1 MAREEEDRR
10 RKEEFQQR
18 LKEAKERYQLDGA
31 WQKPSCGFG
40 GYGQQSSGYRKNRY
54 NPGQGEAQPW
64 PQSKQGKSATWH
76 GQEPPSFQQ
85 WASADFAG
93 GGFSNPEGW
102 GNRQGHQGG
111 YSGNPRNRLPWLSS
125 AGSTN
130 GIYGRNNIGYSTQP
144 GRHPSLVGPP
154 LYPPP
159 PRLSAQS
166 PGAGP
171 QNGEGAALQ
180 PDPSS
185 KKAFGSNTKL
195 DKTCRWCPYPASK
208 ALEAAPHRDAKLSSS
223 ELCPKDPQLV
233 RKDKPS
239 EPKASKRPSRP
250 ETKPEQKASNGKSV
264 CEKVKPPKDSKT
276 KVRERSSSGSRSNS
290 SQREQSG
297 PPASSNQIKPKKPPA
312 LKEKSSGLDKAP
324 ASEDRSRS
332 FQAPPSGCAQPG
344 REQQRLETLRKARQ
358 IVLEK
363 KSSATNA
370 GPKLTE
376 TAPRPADGPRVRTNG
391 CRQRF
396 SQPGADSSHFLQ
408 SFQVSTS
415 TTESSETSASRREK
429 EEDGRQGEKDDAA
442 PAAEAAQSSG
452 GEASRSGE
460 GPSGLS
466 KLDLPPVLKRD
477 LTKHISSKSKGANH
491 EPNLNI
497 ARRVRNLGE
506 SRRGDA
512 DKDSGL
518 KPTVRQ
524 LISSSGSRRNV
535 NWEQVYQEVR
545 KKQDKGK
552 GMPR

>member
-1 MAREEEDRR
+1 M
-10 RKEEFQQR
+10 
-18 LKEAKERYQLDGA
+18 
-31 WQKPSCGFG
+31 
-40 GYGQQSSGYRKNRY
+40 
-54 NPGQGEAQPW
+54 
-64 PQSKQGKSATWH
+64 
-76 GQEPPSFQQ
+76 
-85 WASADFAG
+85 
-93 GGFSNPEGW
+93 
-102 GNRQGHQGG
+102 
-111 YSGNPRNRLPWLSS
+111 
-125 AGSTN
+125 
-130 GIYGRNNIGYSTQP
+130 
-144 GRHPSLVGPP
+144 GPP

-159 PRLSAQS
+159 PSLSAQS

-171 QNGEGAALQ
+171 QHGEGAPLH

-195 DKTCRWCPYPASK
+195 DKTCRWCPYPATK
-208 ALEAAPHRDAKLSSS
+208 ALEAASHKDTKLSSS
-223 ELCPKDPQLV
+223 ELCPKDPQPL

-250 ETKPEQKASNGKSV
+250 ETKAEQKASSV
-264 CEKVKPPKDSKT
+264 CEKVKPPKSSKT

-290 SQREQSG
+290 SQRDHTG
-297 PPASSNQIKPKKPPA
+297 TPASNQIKPKKPPA
-312 LKEKSSGLDKAP
+312 LKDTKSSSLDKTPDTLRA
-324 ASEDRSRS
+324 ASGDRSLS
-332 FQAPPSGCAQPG
+332 CQAPPSGCFQPG
-344 REQQRLETLRKARQ
+344 REQQHLETLRRARQ

-363 KSSATNA
+363 KSSADSSRS
-370 GPKLTE
+370 KQRE
-376 TAPRPADGPRVRTNG
+376 TASHPVDVTPAQVRANG
-391 CRQRF
+391 CRQKAAATLG
-396 SQPGADSSHFLQ
+396 SADSSQFLQ

-415 TTESSETSASRREK
+415 TTESSEPSASLREK
-429 EEDGRQGEKDDAA
+429 EENGRKGEKDEAA

-452 GEASRSGE
+452 SEASRSGE

-466 KLDLPPVLKRD
+466 KLDLPPVFKRD
-477 LTKHISSKSKGANH
+477 LTKHISSKSKGVNH

-497 ARRVRNLGE
+497 ARRVRNLSE

>member
-1 MAREEEDRR
+1 MA
-10 RKEEFQQR
+10 
-18 LKEAKERYQLDGA
+18 
-31 WQKPSCGFG
+31 
-40 GYGQQSSGYRKNRY
+40 
-54 NPGQGEAQPW
+54 
-64 PQSKQGKSATWH
+64 
-76 GQEPPSFQQ
+76 
-85 WASADFAG
+85 
-93 GGFSNPEGW
+93 
-102 GNRQGHQGG
+102 
-111 YSGNPRNRLPWLSS
+111 
-125 AGSTN
+125 
-130 GIYGRNNIGYSTQP
+130 
-144 GRHPSLVGPP
+144 PP

-159 PRLSAQS
+159 PSLSAQTLSHFQNTHKDKES

-195 DKTCRWCPYPASK
+195 DKTCRWCPYPATK
-208 ALEAAPHRDAKLSSS
+208 ALEAASHKDTKLGSS
-223 ELCPKDPQLV
+223 ELCPKDPQLL

-239 EPKASKRPSRP
+239 EPKASQRPSRP
-250 ETKPEQKASNGKSV
+250 ETKAEQKASSV
-264 CEKVKPPKDSKT
+264 CEKLKHPKGSNT
-276 KVRERSSSGSRSNS
+276 KGRDRSSSGSRSNS
-290 SQREQSG
+290 SQRDDTVT
-297 PPASSNQIKPKKPPA
+297 PASSNQVKPKKPPA
-312 LKEKSSGLDKAP
+312 LKDKKSSGLDKTSDT
-324 ASEDRSRS
+324 SEDRSLS
-332 FQAPPSGCAQPG
+332 LQAPPSGCSQSG
-344 REQQRLETLRKARQ
+344 REQQHLETLRKARQ

-363 KSSATNA
+363 KSCAHNSRV
-370 GPKLTE
+370 KLTE
-376 TAPRPADGPRVRTNG
+376 TASHPADVPPVQVRTNG
-391 CRQRF
+391 CRHNAAK
-396 SQPGADSSHFLQ
+396 PGFPGQLRAETLGSADSSQFLQ

-415 TTESSETSASRREK
+415 TTESSETPHREK
-429 EEDGRQGEKDDAA
+429 EENRRTGEKDE
-442 PAAEAAQSSG
+442 AAEAAQSSG
-452 GEASRSGE
+452 SDASRTGD

-497 ARRVRNLGE
+497 ARRVRNLSE

>member
-1 MAREEEDRR
+1 M
-10 RKEEFQQR
+10 
-18 LKEAKERYQLDGA
+18 
-31 WQKPSCGFG
+31 
-40 GYGQQSSGYRKNRY
+40 
-54 NPGQGEAQPW
+54 
-64 PQSKQGKSATWH
+64 
-76 GQEPPSFQQ
+76 
-85 WASADFAG
+85 
-93 GGFSNPEGW
+93 
-102 GNRQGHQGG
+102 
-111 YSGNPRNRLPWLSS
+111 
-125 AGSTN
+125 
-130 GIYGRNNIGYSTQP
+130 
-144 GRHPSLVGPP
+144 GPP

-171 QNGEGAALQ
+171 PNGEGAALQ

-208 ALEAAPHRDAKLSSS
+208 ALEAAPHRDTKLSSS
-223 ELCPKDPQLV
+223 ESCPKDPQLV

-264 CEKVKPPKDSKT
+264 CEKVKPPKGSKT

-290 SQREQSG
+290 SQRDQTG
-297 PPASSNQIKPKKPPA
+297 PPASSNQVKPKKPPA
-312 LKEKSSGLDKAP
+312 LKEKSSGLDKTP

-332 FQAPPSGCAQPG
+332 FQAPPSGCVQPG

-358 IVLEK
+358 IVMEK
-363 KSSATNA
+363 KSCAANA
-370 GPKLTE
+370 RPKQTE
-376 TAPRPADGPRVRTNG
+376 TAPRPADGPPVQVRTNG
-391 CRQRF
+391 CRQSF
-396 SQPGADSSHFLQ
+396 SQLGAEALGSADSSHFLQ

-429 EEDGRQGEKDDAA
+429 EEDGRKGEKEEAA

-452 GEASRSGE
+452 SEASRSGE

-477 LTKHISSKSKGANH
+477 LTKHISSKSKAVNH

-497 ARRVRNLGE
+497 ARRVRNLRE
-506 SRRGDA
+506 TRRGDA